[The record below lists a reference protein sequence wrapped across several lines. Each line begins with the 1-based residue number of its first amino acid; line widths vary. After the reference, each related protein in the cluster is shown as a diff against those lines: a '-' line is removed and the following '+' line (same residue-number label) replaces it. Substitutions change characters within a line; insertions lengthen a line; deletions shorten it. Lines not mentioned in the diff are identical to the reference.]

1 MNKILGNPLV
11 RVFSL
16 ILVVAAIGGMGI
28 LYLENLVP
36 GSSIGSFGEAIW
48 WAIVTMTTVG
58 YGDYTPVGLGSRTL
72 AVGIMFIGIALTS
85 FLTGTIA
92 SVIVSRRLRANQGLL
107 PIKVKDHIIICGWH
121 HKIDAMLNT
130 FFSID
135 EGKFSS
141 QIVLINEE
149 HEDKMQSIKNQH
161 GYSRVKYIR
170 GEFTKEN
177 ILMQA
182 NLASARA
189 VIILPTESPTG
200 GVSDEKTVLAT
211 LTIRNINPDIQI
223 IAYAH
228 DSSTITHLK
237 RANADH
243 VVLADNFGSFIIAAH
258 ILHPGIPQA
267 VEELLD
273 VHSSHHFTR
282 EPIPNEFVG
291 MEFIDLFNHYR
302 KKNGWI
308 TIGIYSEQEQ
318 SSFGDFLSADSS
330 HLDAFIERKLKEA
343 GKGIG
348 ESSRISVIIN
358 PADDHVITEQEGAIV
373 IP

>member
-1 MNKILGNPLV
+1 MNKFFGNPLI

-16 ILVVAAIGGMGI
+16 ILLVAAIGGLGI

-36 GSSIGSFGEAIW
+36 GSSIGSFSEAIW
-48 WAIVTMTTVG
+48 WAIITMTTVG
-58 YGDYTPVGLGSRTL
+58 YGDYTPVAPGSRAL
-72 AVGIMFIGIALTS
+72 AVAIIFVGISLTS

-121 HKIDAMLNT
+121 HKMDAVLNT
-130 FFSID
+130 FFNIS

-149 HEDKMQSIKNQH
+149 HEDKMQSIKNQF
-161 GYSRVKYIR
+161 GYTQIKYIR
-170 GEFTKEN
+170 GEFTNEN
-177 ILMQA
+177 ILNQA
-182 NLASARA
+182 NLADAKA
-189 VIILPTESPTG
+189 VIILPTELPTG

-211 LTIRNINPDIQI
+211 LTIKNINPDIQI
-223 IAYAH
+223 VAYAH
-228 DSSTITHLK
+228 EKNTIPHLK
-237 RANADH
+237 RANADN
-243 VVLADNFGSFIIAAH
+243 VVLADNFGSFIIASH
-258 ILHPGIPQA
+258 ILYPGIPQA
-267 VEELLD
+267 VDELLD
-273 VHSSHHFTR
+273 AKSDHHFTR
-282 EPIPNEFVG
+282 EPIPKDFVG
-291 MEFIDLFNHYR
+291 KEFIDLFIHYR

-308 TIGIYSEQEQ
+308 IIGLYAEKEQ
-318 SSFGDFLSADSS
+318 SNFGSFLSADTS
-330 HLDAFIERKLKEA
+330 HIDAFIERKLKEA

-358 PADDHVITEQEGAIV
+358 PADDHIITDREGAIV

>member
-1 MNKILGNPLV
+1 MNKFLGNPLF

-16 ILVVAAIGGMGI
+16 ILLVAAIGALGI
-28 LYLENLVP
+28 LYLEDLVP
-36 GSSIGSFGEAIW
+36 GSSIGSFSEAIW

-58 YGDYTPVGLGSRTL
+58 YGDYTPVGPGSRAL
-72 AVGIMFIGIALTS
+72 AVAIMFVGIALTS

-121 HKIDAMLNT
+121 HKIDAVLNT
-130 FFSID
+130 FFNIN

-149 HEDKMQSIKNQH
+149 HEDKMQSIKNQY
-161 GYSRVKYIR
+161 GYTQVKYIR

-177 ILMQA
+177 ILVQA
-182 NLASARA
+182 NLASAKA
-189 VIILPTESPTG
+189 VIILPTELPTG

-211 LTIRNINPDIQI
+211 LTIKNINPDIQI
-223 IAYAH
+223 VAYAH
-228 DSSTITHLK
+228 EQSTITHLK
-237 RANADH
+237 RANADN
-243 VVLADNFGSFIIAAH
+243 VVLADNFGSFILASH

-267 VEELLD
+267 VDELLD
-273 VHSSHHFTR
+273 AKSDHHFTR
-282 EPIPNEFVG
+282 ERIPKEFVG
-291 MEFIDLFNHYR
+291 KEFIDLLIHFR

-308 TIGIYSEQEQ
+308 TIGLFAEREQ
-318 SSFGDFLSADSS
+318 SSFGSFLSADSS

-348 ESSRISVIIN
+348 DSSRISVLIN
-358 PADDHVITEQEGAIV
+358 PADDHIITDREGAIV